1 VEVAMKIEMEALKK
15 RFYVDSKVKNVK
27 FFPGSDREAA
37 PEDFAREINKFFA
50 DVENGDHSFDLS
62 TKLDGA

>member
-1 VEVAMKIEMEALKK
+1 MQIEQEALKK
-15 RFYVDSKVKNVK
+15 RLYVDSKVKNVK

-50 DVENGDHSFDLS
+50 EIENGETPIDLS
-62 TKLDGA
+62 TQLDGA